1 MGAFAFDVAKKKK
14 KHLYSAG
21 KKAKERKKTGFPTP
35 ASFPLLE
42 TTRASS
48 LSLSLIVYRR
58 ASTPPEYLPQLEKKS
73 RTSLTNTSGLSSAA
87 KCPPELARVKC
98 LRLLPAAIHARGG
111 LKSSRGM
118 SSTAVGT
125 RT

>member
-1 MGAFAFDVAKKKK
+1 MKEKKPAFVVFKPKSRENKIEEK
-14 KHLYSAG
+14 NCSLHSSKQKHSS
-21 KKAKERKKTGFPTP
+21 PP
-35 ASFPLLE
+35 P
-42 TTRASS
+42 S
-48 LSLSLIVYRR
+48 LSLSL
-58 ASTPPEYLPQLEKKS
+58 SLFYLPQLEKKS
-73 RTSLTNTSGLSSAA
+73 LTSRTNTSGRSSAA

-98 LRLLPAAIHARGG
+98 LRLLPAATQALGG